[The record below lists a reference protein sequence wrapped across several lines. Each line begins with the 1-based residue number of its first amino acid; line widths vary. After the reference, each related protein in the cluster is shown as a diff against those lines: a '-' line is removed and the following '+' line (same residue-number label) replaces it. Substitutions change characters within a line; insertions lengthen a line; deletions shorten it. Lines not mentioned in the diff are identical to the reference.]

1 MLRGRFGHVV
11 GGVGIALPYR
21 LGGAGGGVLG
31 RLQLHLGV
39 QLGPTKTTQAE
50 RYKEPSSRD
59 KHPDGAP
66 GIPRGAAPRL
76 VVYQR
81 YGSGTVRAVGSAGRW
96 LRRRWSAA
104 RFVEAEDQFWVTGT
118 PGALE
123 L

>member
-1 MLRGRFGHVV
+1 VADWRRASLRRMLRGRFGHVV

-59 KHPDGAP
+59 NTPMALRVSP
-66 GIPRGAAPRL
+66 AA
-76 VVYQR
+76 
-81 YGSGTVRAVGSAGRW
+81 
-96 LRRRWSAA
+96 RRRGLSYTSDTA
-104 RFVEAEDQFWVTGT
+104 RAQCGLSDRRVGGCDVGGQR
-118 PGALE
+118 PGS
-123 L
+123 